1 MGDFVAFLVW
11 CIPIGIFL
19 IYVNG
24 VLSNGKDGRKHRH
37 WQGGGKYYS
46 PTQEELNSR
55 EDELRRTMGKK
66 PQKRYFR

>member
-24 VLSNGKDGRKHRH
+24 VLSNGKVGRKNRQ

-46 PTQEELNSR
+46 PTQEELDSR

-66 PQKRYFR
+66 PKKRYFR

>member
-1 MGDFVAFLVW
+1 MGDFLAFLVW

-19 IYVNG
+19 IYINVI
-24 VLSNGKDGRKHRH
+24 LSDGKDGRYHRH

-46 PTQEELNSR
+46 PTQEELDSR

-66 PQKRYFR
+66 PKKRYFR